1 MTVNIAGK
9 TVSVADLLAL
19 AGGIVAI
26 VGAPLAWMTF
36 HGDDMT
42 GLDEGLLGGKVV
54 LALGILLVVVAGIAI
69 LKLVKIPPL
78 VLALIELGLGVL
90 VLAVLVIVYFT
101 DILSDMSFKDLSD
114 LGASIGIGV
123 IVVVVGGL
131 LAIGGGALALVKKA

>member
-78 VLALIELGLGVL
+78 VLALIEFGLGVL

>member
-26 VGAPLAWMTF
+26 VGTPLAWMTI
-36 HGDDMT
+36 HGDDLS
-42 GLDEGLLGGKVV
+42 GLDEDLLGGKVV

-69 LKLVKIPPL
+69 LELVKIPQL
-78 VLALIELGLGVL
+78 ALALIELGLGVL
-90 VLAVLVIVYFT
+90 ILAVLVIVYFT
-101 DILSDMSFKDLSD
+101 DILSKMSFKDLSD

-123 IVVVVGGL
+123 IVEVVGCL
-131 LAIGGGALALVKKA
+131 LAIGGGVLALVKKA

>member
-36 HGDDMT
+36 HGDDLT

-101 DILSDMSFKDLSD
+101 DILSKMSFKDLSD

>member
-36 HGDDMT
+36 HGDDLT

-114 LGASIGIGV
+114 LGASISIGV

>member
-36 HGDDMT
+36 HGDDLT

-69 LKLVKIPPL
+69 LKLVTIPPL

>member
-36 HGDDMT
+36 HGDDLT

-114 LGASIGIGV
+114 LGAGISIGV

>member
-36 HGDDMT
+36 HGDDLT